1 MTWETF
7 LVLTDDNI
15 VSPNT
20 FFLHLI
26 LFYTQKK
33 KSNAFNVLYDIRS
46 ESEKNGH
53 LVTISSEYSM
63 YA

>member
-15 VSPNT
+15 VSPNI

-33 KSNAFNVLYDIRS
+33 
-46 ESEKNGH
+46 
-53 LVTISSEYSM
+53 LVTLSTYFMIFEVNQKKM
-63 YA
+63 DI